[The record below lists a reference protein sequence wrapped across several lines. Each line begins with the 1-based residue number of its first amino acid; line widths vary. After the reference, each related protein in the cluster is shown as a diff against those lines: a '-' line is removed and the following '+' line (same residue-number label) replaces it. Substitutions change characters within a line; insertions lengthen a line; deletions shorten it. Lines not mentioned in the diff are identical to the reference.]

1 MKENKNFIKGSKR
14 TGGKYIPKGV
24 GVQGVYII
32 YHDITNE
39 FYIGKSCDINRR
51 LSHHFGSLKRGENSN
66 RKLQNLY
73 DNSHKEDFSFDY
85 IEVSEEEGYK
95 HVEDYMIDKYK
106 NDDRCLNASLPEGGW
121 VKNPRMIETVDSFR
135 KKQSEKAK
143 TRVGDKN
150 PFYGRS
156 HTKETKEYL
165 SRTFMGREHNSEAEP
180 VVINGKK
187 YRTLKEAG
195 DALGLHQTTVLHRV
209 RSDKPVFINW
219 YKYVEGEE
227 IEVKDDRLLFDPRI
241 KTVRSLF
248 EIEGEY
254 YYNSLDISK
263 KYGIARNTVSYRV
276 ESKNYER
283 WKKLI

>member
-1 MKENKNFIKGSKR
+1 MKENKNFIKGCKR
-14 TGGKYIPKGV
+14 TGGKYIQKGV

-73 DNSHKEDFSFDY
+73 DNSHKENFSFDY

-95 HVEDYMIDKYK
+95 HVEDFMIDKYK
-106 NDDRCLNASLPEGGW
+106 NDARCLNASLPEGGW
-121 VKNPRMIETVDSFR
+121 VKN
-135 KKQSEKAK
+135 
-143 TRVGDKN
+143 
-150 PFYGRS
+150 
-156 HTKETKEYL
+156 
-165 SRTFMGREHNSEAEP
+165 
-180 VVINGKK
+180 
-187 YRTLKEAG
+187 
-195 DALGLHQTTVLHRV
+195 
-209 RSDKPVFINW
+209 
-219 YKYVEGEE
+219 
-227 IEVKDDRLLFDPRI
+227 PRI